1 MTSDDDIDDV
11 WDKLN
16 HPTSGGPSGDGDRAD
31 PDDMADSDEE
41 LEIEVAELGPP
52 VRVTLLIKAA
62 TVPIAPWAQGWR
74 IGAIGPDVDG
84 HVTLI
89 CEHDIDLSPVAQLS
103 AVAGLLGSVKT
114 AQLDLLWWA
123 IQARAPFPGEGTP
136 EKDIDDEFSEL
147 LGDWSTRGEDG
158 EQEA

>member
-1 MTSDDDIDDV
+1 MTGDDDIDDV

-16 HPTSGGPSGDGDRAD
+16 QPAPSGEGEDTM
-31 PDDMADSDEE
+31 PEEDEE
-41 LEIEVAELGPP
+41 EYEEMEVAELGPP
-52 VRVTLLIKAA
+52 VRVTLLIKSDS
-62 TVPIAPWAQGWR
+62 VPIAPWAQGWR

-89 CEHDIDLSPVAQLS
+89 CEHDIDVSPVAQLS
-103 AVAGLLGSVKT
+103 AVAGLLGSVKQ

-123 IQARAPFPGEGTP
+123 IQARAPFPGEAEP

-147 LGDWSTRGEDG
+147 LGDWSSRGEDG
-158 EQEA
+158 EQL

>member
-16 HPTSGGPSGDGDRAD
+16 KALPEGEPG
-31 PDDMADSDEE
+31 DSDESGASSE
-41 LEIEVAELGPP
+41 EGEEFEVAELGPP
-52 VRVTLLIKAA
+52 VRVTLLIQAES
-62 TVPIAPWAQGWR
+62 VPIAPWAQGWR

-103 AVAGLLGSVKT
+103 AIAGLLGSVKT
-114 AQLDLLWWA
+114 ARLELLWWA
-123 IQARAPFPGEGTP
+123 IQARAPFPGEAEP
-136 EKDIDDEFSEL
+136 EKDLDDEFTEL
-147 LGDWSTRGEDG
+147 LGDWSSRGEDG
-158 EQEA
+158 EQLP